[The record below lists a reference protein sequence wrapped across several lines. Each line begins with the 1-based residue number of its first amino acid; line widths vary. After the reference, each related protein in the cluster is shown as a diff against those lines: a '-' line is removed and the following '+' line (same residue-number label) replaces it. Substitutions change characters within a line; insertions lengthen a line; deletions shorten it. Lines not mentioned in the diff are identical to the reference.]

1 MLTSKLLLDDV
12 VDWLLSHESPSIRY
26 FALRDLKGVSLSDS
40 SASRIQSEIAEWG
53 PVAGLLAKQDSKGYW
68 ALPED
73 CYWPKWTGT
82 IWNVI
87 LLGEMGIS
95 SSHPSVVAG
104 CEYLLNAAMSQD
116 KSWPPPKSRSDQEAY
131 RSLWEPCVTG
141 NMARTLTVFGYG
153 QDLRVRS
160 MFEFLVRTQLP
171 DGGWNCEFGEWGVK
185 ISHSSFMSTIEP
197 LWAFSE
203 LDRNLWPKGSKDVG
217 DRAAE
222 FLLVHRLYKSDQT
235 GKVIDEEWTRLHF
248 PLFYFYDILHGLRV
262 LADLGYG
269 SDERVSD
276 ALQLIQQKQLAD
288 GTWPMESTYVNALR
302 WNYLKDPATGA
313 WHEER
318 RENTAVIPEIYHHLG
333 KVGERNPWITL
344 NVLRTLKK
352 LS

>member
-1 MLTSKLLLDDV
+1 MLN
-12 VDWLLSHESPSIRY
+12 HESPTLRY
-26 FALRDLKGVSLSDS
+26 WALRDLKGG
-40 SASRIQSEIAEWG
+40 SASSSVTSRVQSEIAGWG
-53 PVAGLLAKQDSKGYW
+53 PMVGLLSKQDPKGYW
-68 ALPED
+68 AFPED
-73 CYWPKWTGT
+73 CYWPKWSATV
-82 IWNVI
+82 WNII
-87 LLGEMGIS
+87 LLGELGIS
-95 SSHPSVVAG
+95 PSHASVATG
-104 CEYLLNAAMSQD
+104 CEYLLNTAMSQD
-116 KSWPPPKSRSDQEAY
+116 KSWPPKSQSGPKSY
-131 RSLWEPCVTG
+131 PLLWEPCVTG
-141 NMARTLTVFGYG
+141 NMARTLAVFGYG
-153 QDLRVRS
+153 RDPRVQL

-185 ISHSSFMSTIEP
+185 INHSSFMSTVEP
-197 LWAFSE
+197 LWAFSA
-203 LDRNLWPKGSKDVG
+203 LDRSLWPKGSKDVV

-222 FLLVHRLYKSDQT
+222 FLLVHRLYKSDRT

-269 SDERVSD
+269 GDERVSD
-276 ALQLIQQKQLAD
+276 ALQLIKQKQLAD

-318 RENTAVIPEIYHHLG
+318 RENTAIIPEIYHHLG

-344 NVLRTLKK
+344 NVLRILKK

>member
-1 MLTSKLLLDDV
+1 MLSSKLSVDDAG
-12 VDWLLSHESPSIRY
+12 DWLLNHESPALRY
-26 FALRDLKGVSLSDS
+26 WALRDLKGTSTSNS
-40 SASRIQSEIAEWG
+40 EASRIQSEIAEWG
-53 PVAGLLAKQDSKGYW
+53 PVAGLLAQQDSKGYW
-68 ALPED
+68 AFPED
-73 CYWPKWTGT
+73 CYWPKWSATV
-82 IWNVI
+82 WNII

-95 SSHPSVVAG
+95 PSHPSVVAG
-104 CEYLLNAAMSQD
+104 CEYLLNTTMSQD
-116 KSWPPPKSRSDQEAY
+116 KSWSPKSQSGPDSY
-131 RSLWEPCVTG
+131 PLLWEPCVTG
-141 NMARTLTVFGYG
+141 NMARTLAVFGYG
-153 QDLRVRS
+153 QDPRVQL

-185 ISHSSFMSTIEP
+185 VHHSSFMSTVEP
-197 LWAFSE
+197 LSAFSA
-203 LDRNLWPKGSKDVG
+203 LDRSLWPKGSKEVV

-222 FLLVHRLYKSDQT
+222 FMLVHRLYKSDRT
-235 GKVIDEEWTRLHF
+235 GKVIDGEWTRLHF

-262 LADLGYG
+262 LANLGYG

-276 ALQLIQQKQLAD
+276 ALQLIQHKQLTD

-333 KVGERNPWITL
+333 KIGERNPWITL